1 MQAPSEGLWHSDVR
15 VAVLVAE
22 HVFAAVVVGVV
33 HVGLVA
39 AFCDGVVGG
48 VQSEGICC
56 LQKAAA
62 EEVTVAFVAF
72 SQCAALLFI
81 VSLQTC
87 MPLLLQ
93 QFVAVSMNNVGACV
107 GEGV

>member
-72 SQCAALLFI
+72 FSMCSTPLHCLFADMHAPPAAAVCSSEHEQCW
-81 VSLQTC
+81 C
-87 MPLLLQ
+87 MC
-93 QFVAVSMNNVGACV
+93 G
-107 GEGV
+107 